1 MAIGSI
7 SGQGRQFRFAMSA
20 FSRQMAFRY
29 HASLFYRWRYAGQ
42 IPERLIIAPIDL
54 RTADPTAAL
63 DIYAGRFVFSGA
75 GVDANGLPVFDVDP
89 PSEEWA
95 RELNGFGWLRH
106 LRATDMAISRS
117 NARSLV
123 DEWIRHSGRAD
134 PIAWETGIVARRVIS
149 WLAQTPLILDGCD
162 LNFYRRFMKSLT
174 RQVRYLRR
182 TAYDGPQ
189 GLPRLRVMIALS
201 AAALSM
207 SEQARFLKQASKWLD
222 LELVRQILPD
232 GGHISRNPAAILELL
247 MDLLPLR
254 QAFTAR
260 GSQPSRILLS
270 AIDRMMPM
278 LRFFRQGDGSF
289 AHFNGCGDT
298 PSDQLAT
305 VLAYDDVRGAPH
317 THAPHSGYQRIEA
330 GDTILLVD
338 AGRPPPTDY
347 STEAHAG
354 CLSFEMSVGRQRL
367 IVNCGVP
374 VTSAGPLR
382 RLARTTAAHSTVSLN
397 DTSSCR
403 FLTRSWMGDWL
414 GEAIISGPTRV
425 VSERRREN
433 GATVLFM
440 HHNGYVDR
448 YAIVHERQLSL
459 SDAGDRLSGTDSFMT
474 PTGNPVS
481 RSGKDV
487 FAIRFH
493 LSPGVQA
500 LRTSSGRG
508 VSLQLADGE
517 TWEFATDGSEVAV
530 EESILMSNTRGNRKT
545 LQMVI
550 HGRAQHTPSVSWSMH
565 RTAVGGRRRA
575 VAAIPDRRSEAPV
588 RG

>member
-1 MAIGSI
+1 MAIAPI
-7 SGQGRQFRFAMSA
+7 SGQGRQLRFAMSA

-29 HASLFYRWRYAGQ
+29 HASLFYRWRYAGAV
-42 IPERLIIAPIDL
+42 PERLLIAPIDL
-54 RTADPTAAL
+54 RTADPTTAL
-63 DIYAGRFVFSGA
+63 DIYAGRFVFSGT
-75 GVDANGLPVFDVDP
+75 GVDAEGHSIFEADP
-89 PSEEWA
+89 PTEEWA
-95 RELNGFGWLRH
+95 RELHGFGWLRH

-123 DEWIRHSGRAD
+123 DDWIRHSGRVD
-134 PIAWETGIVARRVIS
+134 PVAWETGVVARRVIA
-149 WLAQTPLILDGCD
+149 WLNQTPLILDGCD
-162 LNFYRRFMKSLT
+162 VNFYRRFMKSLT

-201 AAALSM
+201 AAALAM
-207 SEQARFLKQASKWLD
+207 SEQQRFLKQASKWLD

-232 GGHISRNPAAILELL
+232 GGHVSRNPAAILELL

-305 VLAYDDVRGAPH
+305 VLAYDDVRGAPLS
-317 THAPHSGYQRIEA
+317 HAPHSGYQRIEA
-330 GDTILLVD
+330 GDAILLVD
-338 AGRPPPTDY
+338 VGRPPPVDF
-347 STEAHAG
+347 STNAHAG

-367 IVNCGVP
+367 IINCGVP
-374 VTSAGPLR
+374 VARAGPLR
-382 RLARTTAAHSTVSLN
+382 RLARTTAAHSTMALN
-397 DTSSCR
+397 DSSSCR
-403 FLTRSWMGDWL
+403 FLTRSWIGEWL
-414 GEAIISGPTRV
+414 GEAIIAGPTRV
-425 VSERRREN
+425 FSERRREN
-433 GATVLFM
+433 GATVLLM

-459 SDAGDRLSGTDSFMT
+459 SDAGDRLEGVDSFKT
-474 PTGNPVS
+474 PAGAPVG

-500 LRTSSGRG
+500 TRTASGRG
-508 VSLQLADGE
+508 VTLQLPDGE
-517 TWEFATDGSEVAV
+517 TWEFQTDGPEA
-530 EESILMSNTRGNRKT
+530 EIEDSILMSNTRGNRKS
-545 LQMVI
+545 LQIVI
-550 HGRAQHTPSVSWSMH
+550 HGIAQHTPRVAWLMH

-575 VAAIPDRRSEAPV
+575 APAIADRRADIGA

>member
-1 MAIGSI
+1 MAIGPI
-7 SGQGRQFRFAMSA
+7 SGQGRQFRFAMNA

-29 HASLFYRWRYAGQ
+29 HASFFYRWRYAGAL
-42 IPERLIIAPIDL
+42 PERLLIAPIDL
-54 RTADPTAAL
+54 RTADPTTAL
-63 DIYAGRFVFSGA
+63 DIYAGRFVFSGT
-75 GVDANGLPVFDVDP
+75 GVDAEGHSIFDANP
-89 PSEEWA
+89 PTEEWA
-95 RELNGFGWLRH
+95 RELHGFGWLRH

-134 PIAWETGIVARRVIS
+134 PVAWETGVVARRVIA
-149 WLAQTPLILDGCD
+149 WLNQTPLILDGCD
-162 LNFYRRFMKSLT
+162 INFYRRFMKSLT

-207 SEQARFLKQASKWLD
+207 SEQQRFLKQASKWLD

-232 GGHISRNPAAILELL
+232 GGHVSRNPTAILELL

-289 AHFNGCGDT
+289 GHFNGCGDT
-298 PSDQLAT
+298 ASDQLAT
-305 VLAYDDVRGAPH
+305 VLAYDDVRGAPLSN
-317 THAPHSGYQRIEA
+317 APHSGYQRIEA
-330 GDTILLVD
+330 GDAILLVD
-338 AGRPPPTDY
+338 SGRPPPVDF

-354 CLSFEMSVGRQRL
+354 CLSFELSVGRQRL

-374 VTSAGPLR
+374 VASAGPLR
-382 RLARTTAAHSTVSLN
+382 RLSRTTAAHSTMSLN

-403 FLTRSWMGDWL
+403 FLTRSWIGWL
-414 GEAIISGPTRV
+414 GEAIIAGPTRV
-425 VSERRREN
+425 FSERRREN
-433 GATVLFM
+433 GATVLLM

-448 YAIVHERQLSL
+448 YGIVHERQLSL
-459 SDAGDRLSGTDSFMT
+459 SDAGDRLEGVDSFMT
-474 PTGNPVS
+474 PAGAPVS
-481 RSGKDV
+481 RSGKDG
-487 FAIRFH
+487 FTIRFH
-493 LSPGVQA
+493 LNPGVQA
-500 LRTSSGRG
+500 ARTASGRG
-508 VSLQLADGE
+508 VMLKLADGE
-517 TWEFATDGSEVAV
+517 TWEFQTDGLEA
-530 EESILMSNTRGNRKT
+530 EIEDSILMSNTRGNRKT
-545 LQMVI
+545 LQIVI
-550 HGRAQHTPSVSWSMH
+550 LGRAQHTPRVAWIMH

-575 VAAIPDRRSEAPV
+575 APATADRRADMPA